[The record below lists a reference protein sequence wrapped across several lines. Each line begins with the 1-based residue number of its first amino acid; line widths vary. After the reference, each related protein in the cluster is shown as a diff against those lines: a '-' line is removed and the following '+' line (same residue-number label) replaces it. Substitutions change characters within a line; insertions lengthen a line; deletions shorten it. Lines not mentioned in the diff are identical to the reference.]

1 MIRRFCRWA
10 MGMGALVIAWACSIS
25 AAAAPES
32 SAVSNQA
39 LIEFYGGRTMTMI
52 SGYTPEGGDR
62 QQERAFSGMTLT
74 SSLQPRGGEDLHG
87 RLFARHLGR
96 HIPGEPLFIVRTLPG
111 AGGRRARD
119 YLARQAAPDGL
130 VIGNVTQ
137 GLAIEPLLLPASR
150 VVTQDSPRLHWLGS
164 LRGETGFV
172 IAWTAKDEFATPDLF
187 ARSLL
192 VGGTMPRDDS
202 VLLAR
207 ALNTLIGTQ
216 FKIISGYTGTLD
228 LLIAMERG
236 ETAGFLAGSGEIKSR
251 LIPWRQNG
259 QARAL
264 LQLGQQPD
272 ADFPDVPMALDFA
285 QTAADREALNFIFAR
300 QALGAPYAAPATV
313 PAERLAALRRAF
325 DDTMNDD
332 EFLAEA
338 LRLDIAVRPL
348 SGGAI
353 ETMLTRLAAA
363 PAEMRDRVASL
374 LDLSGAAIK
383 PR

>member
-1 MIRRFCRWA
+1 
-10 MGMGALVIAWACSIS
+10 
-25 AAAAPES
+25 
-32 SAVSNQA
+32 
-39 LIEFYGGRTMTMI
+39 MTMI

-62 QQERAFSGMTLT
+62 QQERAFSGMTIT
-74 SSLQPRGGEDLHG
+74 SNLNPRGGEDLHG
-87 RLFARHLGR
+87 RLLARHLGR
-96 HIPGEPLFIVRTLPG
+96 HIPGEPRFIVQTLPG

-119 YLARQAAPDGL
+119 YLARQAAQDGS

-137 GLAIEPLLLPASR
+137 GLALEPLLFPASR
-150 VVTQDSPRLHWLGS
+150 AVAQDPHRLHWLGS

-172 IAWTAKDEFATPDLF
+172 IAWTAGGEVTTDDLF

-192 VGGTMPRDDS
+192 VGGTMPLDDS

-207 ALNTLIGTQ
+207 ALNALIGTK
-216 FKIISGYTGTLD
+216 FKIISGYSGTLD

-272 ADFPDVPMALDFA
+272 ADFADVPMALDLA
-285 QTAADREALNFIFAR
+285 RTAADREALNFIFAR
-300 QALGAPYAAPATV
+300 QALGAPYAAPANV

-353 ETMLTRLAAA
+353 DEMLARLAAT
-363 PAEMRDRVASL
+363 PAALRDRVASL
-374 LDLSGAAIK
+374 LELSGAAIK